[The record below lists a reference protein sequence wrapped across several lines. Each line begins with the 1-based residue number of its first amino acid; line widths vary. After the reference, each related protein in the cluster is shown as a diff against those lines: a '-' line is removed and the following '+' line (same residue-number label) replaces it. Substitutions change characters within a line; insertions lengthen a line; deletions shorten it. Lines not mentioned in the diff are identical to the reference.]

1 MQIRLSIEA
10 NMPTNDSEFEIMN
23 VYKALTLYKVN
34 LNLISILISLFHLNL
49 IIIIIIN
56 QILVSLNQCGIN
68 YIQM

>member
-1 MQIRLSIEA
+1 
-10 NMPTNDSEFEIMN
+10 MN
-23 VYKALTLYKVN
+23 VHNALTLYKVN